1 MKLKP
6 LMPDQEASLRLAAV
20 QRILASEAVP
30 AQHLRSSV
38 LAALASR
45 YHLLP
50 APHASSY
57 DWADVSAVGL
67 KEVMIYLQR
76 GIWNKKGRE
85 GPQRKQ
91 LNQGLG
97 PR

>member
-6 LMPDQEASLRLAAV
+6 LAPDQEASLRLGAV

-45 YHLLP
+45 YHLLH
-50 APHASSY
+50 APQEHFDAPMIQAEVSVII
-57 DWADVSAVGL
+57 WA
-67 KEVMIYLQR
+67 
-76 GIWNKKGRE
+76 
-85 GPQRKQ
+85 
-91 LNQGLG
+91 
-97 PR
+97 